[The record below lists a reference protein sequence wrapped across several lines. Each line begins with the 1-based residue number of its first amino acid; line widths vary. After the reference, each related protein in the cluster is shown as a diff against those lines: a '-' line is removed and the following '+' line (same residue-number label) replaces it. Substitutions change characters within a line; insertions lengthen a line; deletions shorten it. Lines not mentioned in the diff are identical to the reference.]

1 MYLEILLI
9 IFTLYLLFNRSYK
22 ENYSSDKGNHHRHHH
37 HHSSKKLKKD
47 VCRGYLTD
55 LEYLEHMIPHHQV
68 AVDISYMLQKK
79 TKSPKM
85 QEILRI
91 LIWMQEYEI
100 KLMEI
105 MKDTLPRKD
114 MSPDTDMNKE
124 YIPTIS
130 DYYEPNSLGLTD
142 TFCDPNFFDPEG
154 HMEHL
159 KSMKLGDKMYI
170 EHMIPHHQVA
180 VDMSKVLLK
189 NTTNDF
195 MIYLAY
201 RIIRSQQAEIV
212 MLKDLLEKSVY
223 KHTSELLI

>member
-1 MYLEILLI
+1 M
-9 IFTLYLLFNRSYK
+9 
-22 ENYSSDKGNHHRHHH
+22 ENNKKKPADPCTDK
-37 HHSSKKLKKD
+37 
-47 VCRGYLTD
+47 LTD
-55 LEYLEHMIPHHQV
+55 LEYLVHMIPHHQV

-105 MKDTLPRKD
+105 MKETLPNDD
-114 MSPDTDMNKE
+114 MSPDTEMRKE

-154 HMEHL
+154 HMKHL
-159 KSMKLGDKMYI
+159 KNMKLTDEMYI

-180 VDMSKVLLK
+180 VDMSKVLLR